1 MTQITGKD
9 YSVGALVGFLT
20 GVFAI
25 PVLVNVGID
34 SKPIL
39 IAMPGGVAVLFAFG
53 VWLGA
58 FLSRFMGFFAQFGKF
73 AAVGFLNTAI
83 DFGLLNLLSS
93 ATGITAGLFL
103 GGINIP
109 AVAVA
114 LANSY
119 FWNKYWVFKA
129 GGQTAVS
136 DLPKFII
143 VSVGAILVNSGIVA
157 IGTKFSAPGALS
169 PELWLNAAKVL
180 ATMASFLWNF
190 VGYKLF
196 VFRKGV

>member
-25 PVLVNVGID
+25 PVSVNVGID
-34 SKPIL
+34 SKSIL
-39 IAMPGGVAVLFAFG
+39 IAMPGAVAVLFAFG

-83 DFGLLNLLSS
+83 DFGLLNFLSK

-103 GGINIP
+103 GGINVP
-109 AVAVA
+109 AAAIAMV
-114 LANSY
+114 NSY
-119 FWNKYWVFKA
+119 LWNKFWVFQA
-129 GGQTAVS
+129 GSGNAAS
-136 DLPKFII
+136 DLPKFVA
-143 VSVGAILVNSGIVA
+143 VSVGAILLNSGIVA
-157 IGTKFSAPGALS
+157 IG
-169 PELWLNAAKVL
+169 
-180 ATMASFLWNF
+180 
-190 VGYKLF
+190 
-196 VFRKGV
+196 